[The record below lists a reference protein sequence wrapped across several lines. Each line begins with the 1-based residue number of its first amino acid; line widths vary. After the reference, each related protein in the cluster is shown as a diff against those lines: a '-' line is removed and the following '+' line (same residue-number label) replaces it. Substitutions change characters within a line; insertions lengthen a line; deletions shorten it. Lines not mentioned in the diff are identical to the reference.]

1 MVASGNGVGAD
12 GSELDRQI
20 GCVGNLLKRLCGA
33 KVKGSITV
41 HLDGGGNI
49 GKFIDTNIREW
60 RDGYSA
66 VKVGREIPEE
76 TMNQILIEKSK
87 KGE

>member
-1 MVASGNGVGAD
+1 MVANGTGVGAD
-12 GSELDRQI
+12 VSELDRQI

-76 TMNQILIEKSK
+76 EFNHILRNRS
-87 KGE
+87 

>member
-1 MVASGNGVGAD
+1 MVANGTGVGAD
-12 GSELDRQI
+12 DSELDRQI
-20 GCVGNLLKRLCGA
+20 GCVGNLLRMLAGRH
-33 KVKGSITV
+33 VKGSIQV

-66 VKVGREIPEE
+66 VRVGREIPEE
-76 TMNQILIEKSK
+76 EFNHILRNKNE
-87 KGE
+87 

>member
-1 MVASGNGVGAD
+1 MVANGNGGSAD
-12 GSELDRQI
+12 VSELDRQI

-33 KVKGSITV
+33 KMKGSITV

-66 VKVGREIPEE
+66 VRVGREIPEE
-76 TMNQILIEKSK
+76 EFNQILRNKNE
-87 KGE
+87 